1 MRIGVMTFWWSEDNY
16 GQLLQCYALQ
26 KYLRNAGHDAYI
38 IRYNSC
44 NDYIKS
50 PLWRN
55 IIKAFN
61 PVKLYKYLLSKKQ
74 KKNELLEKRNSP
86 RGFENFRNKYIIQS
100 EKIYYTYKELA
111 ENPPEADIYI
121 VGSDQVWNTF
131 GAPIDIVINPIKA
144 YLLDFGDPS
153 IKHIAYAASFGNE
166 MIDDDSIRLFT
177 PLLKKFNY
185 ISVREKSGIN
195 ICKKCGIDNAEWV
208 PDPTMLLDAD
218 LYRSIY
224 KNELIKKTDKPYCFL
239 YYLGNK
245 CDFSIQSI
253 YDWAKSKNIEVIY
266 VKGNSNNDKFKKI
279 YMTIPEWIYLLEHS
293 EYVITNSFHCSV
305 FSLLFQKK
313 FCVIPREGKEKGMNS
328 RFNSLFE
335 LLQIDER
342 FIDSDFSVLDKDINW
357 QSVSSCF
364 QRIRNNCKLSYV
376 I

>member
-1 MRIGVMTFWWSEDNY
+1 MTFWWSEDNY